1 MLADATPKFN
11 YPVHSHGESARCSST
26 FGRMSQ
32 RTPATAFTQPTT
44 TTISARIRM
53 QRKARSLTLQ
63 DIEKLSNGRIKAVV
77 MGSYERGSRA
87 ISLARTI
94 EIANLF
100 AIPLSELIE
109 EIKYPE
115 QGSENQLIFDLR
127 KLREISLAVTSNE
140 ISKINAFVSAICAKR
155 RDWNGEVLTLRSGD
169 LDTLTL
175 VLALPRAAVQ
185 ELLERFQLVITTQM
199 V

>member
-1 MLADATPKFN
+1 
-11 YPVHSHGESARCSST
+11 
-26 FGRMSQ
+26 MSQ
-32 RTPATAFTQPTT
+32 ITPAAAFTQPTT
-44 TTISARIRM
+44 ATISARIRA

-100 AIPLSELIE
+100 TIPLSELIE
-109 EIKYPE
+109 ESKNPE
-115 QGSENQLIFDLR
+115 RGSNDQLIFDLR
-127 KLREISLAVTSNE
+127 KLREISLAVTGNE
-140 ISKINAFVSAICAKR
+140 ISKINAFVSAICARR
-155 RDWNGEVLTLRSGD
+155 RDWNGEILTLRSGD

-175 VLALPRAAVQ
+175 VLSAPRAAVQ
-185 ELLERFQLVITTQM
+185 ELLERFQLVIK
-199 V
+199 VPEI

>member
-1 MLADATPKFN
+1 
-11 YPVHSHGESARCSST
+11 
-26 FGRMSQ
+26 MSQ
-32 RTPATAFTQPTT
+32 TTPATAFTQPTT
-44 TTISARIRM
+44 ATISARIRA

-63 DIEKLSNGRIKAVV
+63 DIERLSNGRIKAVV

-109 EIKYPE
+109 EPKNPE
-115 QGSENQLIFDLR
+115 RGSDGQLIFDLR
-127 KLREISLAVTSNE
+127 KLREISLAVTGSE
-140 ISKINAFVSAICAKR
+140 ISKINAFLSAICARR
-155 RDWNGEVLTLRSGD
+155 RDWNGEILTLRSAD

-175 VLALPRAAVQ
+175 VLSAPREKVQ
-185 ELLERFQLVITTQM
+185 ELLDRFQLVIKAPRN
-199 V
+199 

>member
-1 MLADATPKFN
+1 
-11 YPVHSHGESARCSST
+11 
-26 FGRMSQ
+26 MSQ
-32 RTPATAFTQPTT
+32 ITPATAFTQPTT
-44 TTISARIRM
+44 TTISARIRA

-63 DIEKLSNGRIKAVV
+63 DIERLSNGRIKAVV

-109 EIKYPE
+109 ESKNPE
-115 QGSENQLIFDLR
+115 RGSDGQLIFDLR
-127 KLREISLAVTSNE
+127 KLREISLAVTGSE
-140 ISKINAFVSAICAKR
+140 ISKINAFLSAICARR
-155 RDWNGEVLTLRSGD
+155 RDWNGEILTLRSAD

-175 VLALPRAAVQ
+175 VLSAPREKVQ
-185 ELLERFQLVITTQM
+185 ELLQRFQLVIKTPRN
-199 V
+199 

>member
-1 MLADATPKFN
+1 
-11 YPVHSHGESARCSST
+11 
-26 FGRMSQ
+26 MSQ
-32 RTPATAFTQPTT
+32 ITPATAFTQPTT
-44 TTISARIRM
+44 ATISARIRA

-63 DIEKLSNGRIKAVV
+63 DIERLSNGRIKAVV

-109 EIKYPE
+109 ESKNPE
-115 QGSENQLIFDLR
+115 RGSNDQLIFDLR
-127 KLREISLAVTSNE
+127 KLREISLAVTGNE
-140 ISKINAFVSAICAKR
+140 ISKINAFVSAICARR
-155 RDWNGEVLTLRSGD
+155 RDWNGEILTLRSGD

-175 VLALPRAAVQ
+175 VLSAPRAAVQ
-185 ELLERFQLVITTQM
+185 ELLERFQLVIKAARN
-199 V
+199 